1 MFSGVITK
9 MWEFP
14 ILKSKSR
21 RGNEVIKVR
30 RISVEPE
37 KYKDC
42 LVGVVGGGGGGSKK
56 AVDAV
61 KVQRNTTPKPENPRT
76 QTEVGREEGVKKYP
90 ALGCFVGPMF
100 VTPFDG
106 TYIG

>member
-1 MFSGVITK
+1 

-42 LVGVVGGGGGGSKK
+42 LVVVGGGGRSKK
-56 AVDAV
+56 KPWTPLKCKETRHQSPKTREHKSRSRGVNKSLLLAV
-61 KVQRNTTPKPENPRT
+61 
-76 QTEVGREEGVKKYP
+76 
-90 ALGCFVGPMF
+90 M
-100 VTPFDG
+100 
-106 TYIG
+106 

>member
-1 MFSGVITK
+1 M
-9 MWEFP
+9 
-14 ILKSKSR
+14 
-21 RGNEVIKVR
+21 
-30 RISVEPE
+30 EPE

-42 LVGVVGGGGGGSKK
+42 LVGGGGKK

-90 ALGCFVGPMF
+90 ALGCFVGSMF
-100 VTPFDG
+100 VMT
-106 TYIG
+106 IG

>member
-37 KYKDC
+37 KYKAKTTAA
-42 LVGVVGGGGGGSKK
+42 KK
-56 AVDAV
+56 AVDAAAAI

-76 QTEVGREEGVKKYP
+76 RSEVERSEQ
-90 ALGCFVGPMF
+90 
-100 VTPFDG
+100 
-106 TYIG
+106 